1 MKKLFILPL
10 ILATLTVGWVVST
23 TPRATADGAANIPN
37 KSDDIVGAWEVQAIG
52 APYQPH
58 LFTFTSDGTMNT
70 TNPTNVQENP
80 ASPHGGTND
89 SLGMGP
95 WEPVKGKP
103 GTFIGTFYELNANA
117 DDHTPADRLQV
128 TYKVTV
134 HGDTFSGKALARQG
148 SFTAPA
154 QLEGVRLKIVK
165 SDLNGL

>member
-10 ILATLTVGWVVST
+10 VLATLTVGWVAST
-23 TPRATADGAANIPN
+23 TSRATADSNVSVNN
-37 KSDDIVGAWEVQAIG
+37 KSDDIVGTWDVQAIG
-52 APYQPH
+52 APYEPH
-58 LFTFTSDGTMNT
+58 LFTFNSDGTMNT

-80 ASPHGGTND
+80 AKPHGGTND

-95 WEPVKGKP
+95 WEPLKGKSD
-103 GTFIGTFYELNANA
+103 TFIGTFYELNANA
-117 DDHTPADRLQV
+117 DDHTRTDRLQV

-148 SFTAPA
+148 SFSAPA
-154 QLEGVRLKIVK
+154 QLEGTRLKIVK